1 MTITENTTAT
11 TNQGPALDPA
21 LLVDGAMLIG
31 GDWVGSSSGETID
44 VINPATVELI
54 ARVPRGNAADVDAAV
69 EAAERAFPAWRDLP
83 APVRANLLFAWA
95 GLIEQHNAEL
105 DQLESQEVGRPSWG
119 PPPMAG
125 QLRFIAGQ
133 ADKVQGVSL
142 PTYSPEQVGF
152 TLREP
157 YGVVG
162 AIIPW
167 NAPGPMFVTE
177 VGAAIAA
184 GNTIVIKPAED
195 APLTPLA
202 LAKLALEAGIPPGV
216 INVVTGYGGEA
227 GAALPAHPRIRR
239 MGFTGSPQTGAAVME
254 ACAKNLIPLHLEL
267 GGKSPQVVFPD
278 ADLDAAVPA
287 MVQGITLNTGQIC
300 AAGSRVV
307 VLRSIHDELVE
318 RLAAQMQQV
327 RVGAW
332 HEPVNM
338 GPLISERQHQR
349 VLGYIDI
356 GRQAGAE
363 VVTGGGVPA
372 GYDRGFFV
380 EPTLFAKV
388 DPGMRIA
395 QEEIFGPVL
404 SVIAVDDEAEAVEVA
419 NGTDYGLVASVWT
432 QDVGTAVRL
441 SRQLQA
447 GQVGVNSALGAGVI
461 GGPFGGYKHSGFGR
475 TMGAD
480 SVLDW
485 TQVKTVSMRGAAP
498 FQPRTPQAKD

>member
-1 MTITENTTAT
+1 MTAT
-11 TNQGPALDPA
+11 TERPETTLDPD
-21 LLVDGAMLIG
+21 LLVDGSMLIG
-31 GDWVGSSSGETID
+31 GEWVPSSGGETID
-44 VINPATVELI
+44 VVNPATVQVL

-69 EAAERAFPAWRDLP
+69 RAAEQAFPAWRDLD
-83 APVRANLLFAWA
+83 ATSRGRLLFRWA
-95 GLIEQHNAEL
+95 DLIEQHGTAL

-133 ADKVQGVSL
+133 ADKVQGLSL
-142 PTYSPEQVGF
+142 PTYSPDQLGL

-167 NAPGPMFVTE
+167 NAPGPMFATE

-216 INVVTGYGGEA
+216 VNVVTGYGGEA
-227 GAALPAHPRIRR
+227 GAAIPAHPSIRR
-239 MGFTGSPQTGAAVME
+239 MGFTGSPQTGSLIMK
-254 ACAKNLIPLHLEL
+254 ACADNLVPLHLEL

-287 MVQGITLNTGQIC
+287 MVMGITLNTGQIC

-307 VLRSIHDELVE
+307 CLRSVHDELVD
-318 RLAAQMQQV
+318 RLAAQMQRV

-349 VLGYIDI
+349 VLGYIDL
-356 GRQAGAE
+356 GREAGAE

-372 GYDRGFFV
+372 GYDTGYFV
-380 EPTLFAKV
+380 EPTLFDNVAP
-388 DPGMRIA
+388 DMRIA

-404 SVIAVDDEAEAVEVA
+404 SVIAVDDEAEAIEVA
-419 NGTDYGLVASVWT
+419 NGTEYGLVASVWT
-432 QDVGTAVRL
+432 NDVGTAVRM
-441 SRQLQA
+441 SRRLQA
-447 GQVGVNSALGAGVI
+447 GQVAVNSPLGAGVI

-480 SVLDW
+480 SVLEW
-485 TQVKTVSMRGAAP
+485 TQVKTVSMRAAVP
-498 FQPRTPQAKD
+498 PVPRTRTPEDD